1 MFDVK
6 LQKLGLENK
15 VIDLKKVIEEKENL
29 LSSKTE
35 YLRKLQ
41 DNLKQVHAKMEG
53 LRDPDG
59 MRNFRKLLNVFDRD
73 IDYITAEK
81 DAQYTAMKNVVA
93 MMDKMGKEK
102 AI

>member
-1 MFDVK
+1 
-6 LQKLGLENK
+6 
-15 VIDLKKVIEEKENL
+15 
-29 LSSKTE
+29 
-35 YLRKLQ
+35 
-41 DNLKQVHAKMEG
+41 MEG